1 MELRLEINADIE
13 FVLNR
18 LVEQYGHDKE
28 YYMVKLAQT
37 GMRNLENTFWADG
50 DIDSK
55 DEMSRYA
62 LED

>member
-13 FVLNR
+13 YGLNR

-37 GMRNLENTFWADG
+37 GIRNLENAFWADS
-50 DIDSK
+50 DIDPRDVMSK
-55 DEMSRYA
+55 YA
-62 LED
+62 SED